1 MRNLLQPGL
10 KALERSLLIASLDA
24 QFHHPLVVLFP
35 CIERCRRHPQ
45 RTLGTRAASSGY
57 RKTFPNI
64 ETVRPDATG
73 LLNKAD
79 GKNRESENPERYLC
93 STDAAP
99 TVALAIP
106 GGALRNRELAERGE
120 DGISV
125 CEYGRNDKTPKGCPT
140 GSCVNGRPPKLAD
153 WNMAPHMIL
162 SPEPFSVRKT

>member
-1 MRNLLQPGL
+1 MRNILQPGL

-45 RTLGTRAASSGY
+45 RTLGARAASSGY

-64 ETVRPDATG
+64 ETGRPDATG

-93 STDAAP
+93 SAGAPP
-99 TVALAIP
+99 TVALEH
-106 GGALRNRELAERGE
+106 LRERFETENRQRGE
-120 DGISV
+120 EVAQVFVNTAETTRPRRVAPRGLALTDDRRSWRMGIWL
-125 CEYGRNDKTPKGCPT
+125 P
-140 GSCVNGRPPKLAD
+140 
-153 WNMAPHMIL
+153 I
-162 SPEPFSVRKT
+162 

>member
-45 RTLGTRAASSGY
+45 RTLGARAASSGY

-64 ETVRPDATG
+64 ETGRPDATG

-93 STDAAP
+93 SAGAPP
-99 TVALAIP
+99 TVALEHLRERFETENRQR
-106 GGALRNRELAERGE
+106 GGKMAQAFVNTAE
-120 DGISV
+120 
-125 CEYGRNDKTPKGCPT
+125 TT
-140 GSCVNGRPPKLAD
+140 RP
-153 WNMAPHMIL
+153 
-162 SPEPFSVRKT
+162 